1 VLNAV
6 TFIVFGAA
14 ILGPVLDD
22 LTWRLAAY
30 AVLSLTVVRML
41 PVALSLLGTGAR
53 RETVAFVGWFGPRG
67 LASIVFGVLL
77 VQDAQLPHEGTLL
90 LAAAITVGLSVYVH
104 GVTATPLTER
114 YISWYRS
121 HPRER
126 RPRMESVPA
135 ASHRWRTRREVAE

>member
-1 VLNAV
+1 L
-6 TFIVFGAA
+6 
-14 ILGPVLDD
+14 
-22 LTWRLAAY
+22 AY

-77 VQDAQLPHEGTLL
+77 VQDAQLPHERTLL

-104 GVTATPLTER
+104 GVTAAPLTDR
-114 YISWYRS
+114 YTGWYRS
-121 HPRER
+121 HPRDR
-126 RPRMESVPA
+126 LPRMESVPA
-135 ASHRWRTRREVAE
+135 ASHRWRTRREVA